1 MIRRSFLANFCRSPR
16 KKNKKPD
23 RRLPVHFV
31 YFISRNFQQI
41 CSSRWTK
48 MRLFPPFF
56 RCFFPKAEAKSSLHL
71 QSRKERCIF
80 IGHYGG
86 VIIHVKSVTER
97 IHKILLRNFLPY
109 LLHNS
114 LQVKKFALLV
124 CRSVYSAWCSRPS
137 SLVDL
142 GFQPVFEQFGSWKVK
157 CASVTLHFLPP
168 ILAYF
173 LSRTSKP
180 RFSVFVVV
188 YYISLSTIWK
198 KYINNS

>member
-1 MIRRSFLANFCRSPR
+1 MALRTGRLCREIQLHIIATNCSSFMWLTCDQAVLPRQLLSLSPK

-48 MRLFPPFF
+48 MRLYPPFF
-56 RCFFPKAEAKSSLHL
+56 RCFFPKAEAKSSLDL

-137 SLVDL
+137 SLVGL
-142 GFQPVFEQFGSWKVK
+142 GFQPVFEQFGS
-157 CASVTLHFLPP
+157 
-168 ILAYF
+168 
-173 LSRTSKP
+173 
-180 RFSVFVVV
+180 
-188 YYISLSTIWK
+188 
-198 KYINNS
+198 